1 MLGDEHWAIKNEST
15 EATFWWSVQSK
26 SWSVTGLAHQ
36 IAELLNTWNNPTTCQ
51 KLWSGLGDKHTLR
64 AYSWACPWIQSP
76 DNICRP
82 LGSGQAADNVLWKA
96 GPRKQG
102 CHNLLRREAGCSSVS
117 SWRSEVDIWLLS
129 DFPIQRQDFF
139 FFFFWHGFLLP
150 LLLCNWPS
158 VETWA
163 LPLLPT
169 AFSSSGSRA
178 SHGGCDER
186 RPLPSVCCPLW
197 LMVLHPQLQENHVQ
211 VRLGPPSASLFH
223 GLLTKNS
230 FLPAHDRYP
239 PDISEGTTW
248 LGDEGT
254 HLLL

>member
-117 SWRSEVDIWLLS
+117 SWRSKVDIWLLS

-139 FFFFWHGFLLP
+139 FFFGMASSFLFSCATD
-150 LLLCNWPS
+150 LLLRPERFPYSQRLSPPLDPGPVMAVVMN
-158 VETWA
+158 VGLY
-163 LPLLPT
+163 LPYAARCGWWSFTL
-169 AFSSSGSRA
+169 SSKKTTSR
-178 SHGGCDER
+178 C
-186 RPLPSVCCPLW
+186 V
-197 LMVLHPQLQENHVQ
+197 
-211 VRLGPPSASLFH
+211 
-223 GLLTKNS
+223 
-230 FLPAHDRYP
+230 
-239 PDISEGTTW
+239 
-248 LGDEGT
+248 
-254 HLLL
+254 

>member
-117 SWRSEVDIWLLS
+117 SWRSKVDIWLLS

-139 FFFFWHGFLLP
+139 FFFLAWLPPSSSPVQLTFCWDLSASLTPNGFLLLWIQGQSWRLWWTSASTFRMLP
-150 LLLCNWPS
+150 AVADGPS
-158 VETWA
+158 
-163 LPLLPT
+163 
-169 AFSSSGSRA
+169 
-178 SHGGCDER
+178 
-186 RPLPSVCCPLW
+186 
-197 LMVLHPQLQENHVQ
+197 
-211 VRLGPPSASLFH
+211 PSAPRKPRPGAFRSTLCF
-223 GLLTKNS
+223 
-230 FLPAHDRYP
+230 PIPRAAHQK
-239 PDISEGTTW
+239 
-248 LGDEGT
+248 
-254 HLLL
+254 